1 MLTQLRQAPDRIS
14 RGLKLFSESNRPRV
28 KFFGLS
34 LIRESFRVYEGI
46 NMDEVTQLRIYFIS
60 WLMENINKLCQ
71 VESFLLNNLIS
82 IIVHAIKREY
92 PEVWP
97 SAFNDLLLFGK
108 ENLTTLNFVIR
119 TLFEI
124 DTEVAS

>member
-1 MLTQLRQAPDRIS
+1 
-14 RGLKLFSESNRPRV
+14 
-28 KFFGLS
+28 
-34 LIRESFRVYEGI
+34 
-46 NMDEVTQLRIYFIS
+46 MDEVTQLRIYFIS